1 MKHLLSLLS
10 AILLISSA
18 LTGQTAASKATVAAP
33 HHHIIVDL
41 TTVIS
46 DGWAQTLSNV
56 EGLKRHFKD
65 DAEIEV
71 IVHGPAVSMLHRD
84 DDDFAARIKNLHE
97 AGVRFVVGTSTLDS
111 SNATKADMFPFVE
124 YVPSAT
130 AEIILK
136 QEAGWSYLKGG
147 Y

>member
-1 MKHLLSLLS
+1 MKRLLSLTA
-10 AILLISSA
+10 AILLISSVMA
-18 LTGQTAASKATVAAP
+18 GQTATSKSSSVSP
-33 HHHIIVDL
+33 HHHIVVDL

-46 DGWAQTLSNV
+46 DGWALTLSNV
-56 EGLKRHFKD
+56 EGLKKYFKD
-65 DAEIEV
+65 DAEIEF

-84 DDDFAARIKNLHE
+84 DDDFAVRIRRLHE

-111 SNATKADMFPFVE
+111 SHATKADMFPFVE

-136 QEAGWSYLKGG
+136 QEAGWSYPKGG

>member
-1 MKHLLSLLS
+1 MKRLLSLIA
-10 AILLISSA
+10 AISLISNVMI
-18 LTGQTAASKATVAAP
+18 GQTTPTKSTAVAP
-33 HHHIIVDL
+33 HHHIVVDL

-46 DGWAQTLSNV
+46 DGWALTLSNV

-65 DAEIEV
+65 DVEIELV
-71 IVHGPAVSMLHRD
+71 AHGPAVSMLHRN
-84 DDDFAARIKNLHE
+84 DDDFAARIRQLHD
-97 AGVRFVVGTSTLDS
+97 AGVRFVVGTSSLDS
-111 SNATKADMFPFVE
+111 SHATKADMFPFVE

>member
-1 MKHLLSLLS
+1 MKRLLSLAT
-10 AILLISSA
+10 AILLISCVMA
-18 LTGQTAASKATVAAP
+18 GQATTSRTSLASP
-33 HHHIIVDL
+33 HHHIVVDL
-41 TTVIS
+41 TTILS

-84 DDDFAARIKNLHE
+84 DDDFAARIRKLHD

>member
-1 MKHLLSLLS
+1 MKRLLSLLA
-10 AILLISSA
+10 AILLICSVMA
-18 LTGQTAASKATVAAP
+18 GQTATPKATVAAP

>member
-1 MKHLLSLLS
+1 MKRLLSLTA
-10 AILLISSA
+10 AILLISSVMVSQST
-18 LTGQTAASKATVAAP
+18 LQKATAPAP
-33 HHHIIVDL
+33 HHRIIVDL

-46 DGWAQTLSNV
+46 DGWALTLSNV
-56 EGLKRHFKD
+56 EGLKQHFKD
-65 DAEIEV
+65 DVEIEV

-84 DDDFAARIKNLHE
+84 DVDFAVRIRRLHE
-97 AGVRFVVGTSTLDS
+97 AGIHFVVGTSTLDS

>member
-1 MKHLLSLLS
+1 M
-10 AILLISSA
+10 LLIPSA
-18 LTGQTAASKATVAAP
+18 VDGQTATRKFSGAMP
-33 HHHIIVDL
+33 RHHVIVDL

-46 DGWAQTLSNV
+46 DGWALTLSNV
-56 EGLKRHFKD
+56 EGLKRNFKD

-84 DDDFAARIKNLHE
+84 DADFAVRIRKLHE

-130 AEIILK
+130 AEIVLK

>member
-1 MKHLLSLLS
+1 MKHLLSLMP
-10 AILLISSA
+10 AILLISCVMA
-18 LTGQTAASKATVAAP
+18 GQTASSKSSGVAAR
-33 HHHIIVDL
+33 HHIIVDL

-46 DGWAQTLSNV
+46 DGWALTLSNV
-56 EGLKRHFKD
+56 EGLKKNFKD
-65 DAEIEV
+65 DADIEV
-71 IVHGPAVSMLHRD
+71 VTHGPAVSMLHRD
-84 DDDFAARIKNLHE
+84 DQDFAVRIRKLHE
-97 AGVRFVVGTSTLDS
+97 AGVHFVVGTSTLDS
-111 SNATKADMFPFVE
+111 SHATKADMFPFIE

>member
-1 MKHLLSLLS
+1 MKRLLSLTT
-10 AILLISSA
+10 AILLISSIMA
-18 LTGQTAASKATVAAP
+18 GQAVSSKSSGTAAR
-33 HHHIIVDL
+33 HHIIVDL

-46 DGWAQTLSNV
+46 DGWAMTLSNV
-56 EGLKRHFKD
+56 EGINKHFKD

-71 IVHGPAVSMLHRD
+71 VVHGPAVSMLHRD
-84 DDDFAARIKNLHE
+84 DDDFAVRIRRLHE

>member
-1 MKHLLSLLS
+1 M
-10 AILLISSA
+10 LLISSA
-18 LTGQTAASKATVAAP
+18 LTGQVATPKATVAAP

-56 EGLKRHFKD
+56 EGLKKHFKE

-84 DDDFAARIKNLHE
+84 DDDFAVRIKNLHE

>member
-1 MKHLLSLLS
+1 MKRLLSLS
-10 AILLISSA
+10 AAILLISCVA
-18 LTGQTAASKATVAAP
+18 VGQTTTSKASLVAP

-46 DGWAQTLSNV
+46 DGWAMTLSNV
-56 EGLKRHFKD
+56 EGLKKHFKD

-71 IVHGPAVSMLHRD
+71 VVHGPAVSMLHRD
-84 DDDFAARIKNLHE
+84 DDDFAVRIRRLHD
-97 AGVRFVVGTSTLDS
+97 AGVRFIVGTSTLDS